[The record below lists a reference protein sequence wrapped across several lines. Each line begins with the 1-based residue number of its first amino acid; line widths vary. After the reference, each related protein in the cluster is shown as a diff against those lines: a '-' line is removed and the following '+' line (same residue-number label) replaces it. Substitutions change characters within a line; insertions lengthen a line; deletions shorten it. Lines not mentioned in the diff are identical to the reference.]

1 MRKLLLSAALFGLS
15 VGAFAVPSEGAV
27 QSAEQMMSTAKSEA
41 VGKLKKEE
49 KAKLVKEAIE
59 VVAKTQEAIALID
72 AGKREEAIKLLSEV
86 SQKLQE
92 LIDRYNLQRLPV
104 DVAFIDFNGVNDLE
118 TAWRLN
124 REVKKV
130 VAANDFV
137 DARFLLEVLRNE
149 IVIQTTYL
157 PLVLYKKGID
167 LALELLKEGND
178 EAAKM
183 ALTATLSTLEIESVI
198 VPKPILEAQMLIAD
212 AEKIYEKD
220 PEGALKLLKRAEY
233 DLKLTVALGYL
244 PDMKAVEPLL
254 KKIEELKKAIKEKT
268 ATAETFKGVKE
279 EMEKVREKATTTR

>member
-41 VGKLKKEE
+41 VGKLKEEE

-59 VVAKTQEAIALID
+59 VVAKTQKAIALID